1 MAGKSQHSAAA
12 VCRCIYLQSCLATIK
27 VVYRAVEKRRPT
39 YDLAAVRT
47 VLGAVETLAI
57 TTSAFRDAIGLGFDR
72 AGIAEVIQGM
82 NRKMFFKSMTTIRDH
97 RVWQDVYHVPARGLV
112 LYVKFQ
118 ADVVTEFTVMSF
130 KEK

>member
-1 MAGKSQHSAAA
+1 M
-12 VCRCIYLQSCLATIK
+12 
-27 VVYRAVEKRRPT
+27 EKRRPT
-39 YDLAAVRT
+39 YDLDAVKAAI
-47 VLGAVETLAI
+47 GSVETLAI
-57 TTSAFRDAIGLGFDR
+57 TTSALRDATSRGFDR
-72 AGIAEVIQGM
+72 AGIVEVIGSIE
-82 NRKMFFKSMTTIRDH
+82 RKMFYKSMTTFADH

>member
-1 MAGKSQHSAAA
+1 MADEGA
-12 VCRCIYLQSCLATIK
+12 
-27 VVYRAVEKRRPT
+27 EKRRPT
-39 YDLAAVRT
+39 YDLAAVKA

-57 TTSAFRDAIGLGFDR
+57 TTSAFRDALGLGFDR
-72 AGIAEVIQGM
+72 AGIAEVVQSM
-82 NRKMFFKSMTTIRDH
+82 DRKMFFKSMTTIRDH

-118 ADVVTEFTVMSF
+118 ADVVTEFTVMAF